1 MARSSDRSFLIAL
14 FKDKTFQTR
23 EVRRVLGLSLL
34 YLTISTVLL
43 AIFYQQMLGQLV
55 AGDSPLLFVS
65 EDVSLINEQVPAL
78 SAVLGRWVLVMLAI
92 NVVVTSVIGVYIMRK
107 LSQPML
113 AIKRALSE
121 MGEGKLDTTLRS
133 TDTEEFAE
141 IAEAFNAARACI
153 QEKIREAKDELDH
166 LQDQP
171 EASREDLA
179 MSIKNCAVILD
190 YFETTDIDGNRTARA
205 AQ

>member
-65 EDVSLINEQVPAL
+65 EDVSLNNEQVPAL

-92 NVVVTSVIGVYIMRK
+92 IGFVVLRRRGSKDVSAKAAVNAGVESV
-107 LSQPML
+107 SQVFV
-113 AIKRALSE
+113 R
-121 MGEGKLDTTLRS
+121 GKGGGLEPAD
-133 TDTEEFAE
+133 
-141 IAEAFNAARACI
+141 
-153 QEKIREAKDELDH
+153 DE
-166 LQDQP
+166 
-171 EASREDLA
+171 
-179 MSIKNCAVILD
+179 
-190 YFETTDIDGNRTARA
+190 
-205 AQ
+205 